1 MSLVLPSSIRINRG
15 SYVIN
20 DLIEMC
26 TSKDFTDLI
35 ILHEHRGEPDGMII
49 SHLPLGPTLY
59 LGIKNCVL
67 RHDLKEKPETM
78 SEAFPH
84 LIFNNF
90 STKIGE
96 RVSNILKYLFPRP
109 KLDSKRVITF
119 SNENDVIAFR

>member
-1 MSLVLPSSIRINRG
+1 MSLVIPTSIRINRG

-78 SEAFPH
+78 SEAYPH

>member
-1 MSLVLPSSIRINRG
+1 MSLVIPTSIRINRG

-20 DLIEMC
+20 DLIDMC

-78 SEAFPH
+78 SEAYPH